1 MYLNIIRSIVAAF
14 KVLVLTMAMLPLQI
28 VTHSADKNV
37 DTLFRTHDS
46 SEYWTI
52 RKAASSGCVRLM
64 NQDIIDLY
72 SRVPKGSILI
82 VI

>member
-1 MYLNIIRSIVAAF
+1 VYLKIMPSIVAALM
-14 KVLVLTMAMLPLQI
+14 VLVLTKAKLPPQI

-37 DTLFRTHDS
+37 DTLFSIHNS
-46 SEYWTI
+46 PEYWTI
-52 RKAASSGCVRLM
+52 RKVASSGCVRLM